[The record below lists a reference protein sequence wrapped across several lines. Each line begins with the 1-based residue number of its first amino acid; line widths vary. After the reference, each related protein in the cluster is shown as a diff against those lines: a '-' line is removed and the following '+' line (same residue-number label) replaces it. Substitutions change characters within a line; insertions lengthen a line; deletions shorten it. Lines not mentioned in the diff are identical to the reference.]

1 MVRQVNVTGAESC
14 WDDGFADDEDCE
26 SYLRNQKS
34 RTMAEEANAD
44 VDEDDDAEEEDD
56 TDDADDD
63 SSDDVT
69 AEAEDA
75 STEDDEEPEE
85 ADESEATAEED
96 SEIASEANP
105 EEGAKMIKAKSGG
118 KGTKADAIRAV
129 IEAKQ
134 AAGVEFRPRDVIEA
148 LKKKG
153 IEVNASQVSITL
165 RAMGVPALKRG
176 LAAKGAPTA
185 AAKPVAA
192 ETEEP
197 ARRRATAKFRAVEPH
212 AVTNGDGVSSNM
224 VEQAADFMHAAGG
237 YDEAVSLL
245 NLCRKV
251 MQRG

>member
-14 WDDGFADDEDCE
+14 WDDGFEEDEDCE
-26 SYLRNQKS
+26 KYLRSQKS
-34 RTMAEEANAD
+34 RMMAEEADAD
-44 VDEDDDAEEEDD
+44 VDEDDDAEEDD
-56 TDDADDD
+56 TDDSDDE

-69 AEAEDA
+69 AEAEDS
-75 STEDDEEPEE
+75 STEEDDEAEE

-96 SEIASEANP
+96 SEIASEADP
-105 EEGAKMIKAKSGG
+105 EEGKKMVKPKASG
-118 KGTKADAIRAV
+118 KGTKADAIRSV

-134 AAGVEFRPRDVIEA
+134 AAGVEFRPRDIIEA

-176 LAAKGAPTA
+176 RAATKGAKPEA
-185 AAKPVAA
+185 ADGEPV
-192 ETEEP
+192 
-197 ARRRATAKFRAVEPH
+197 RSRATAKVRAIEPKEVAH
-212 AVTNGDGVSSNM
+212 ADGLSSGM

-237 YDEAVSLL
+237 FDEAVALL
-245 NLCRKV
+245 TLCKKV

>member
-26 SYLRNQKS
+26 NYLRDQKS
-34 RTMAEEANAD
+34 RTMAEEASAD

-69 AEAEDA
+69 AEAEDS
-75 STEDDEEPEE
+75 STEEDEETED

-118 KGTKADAIRAV
+118 KVTKADAIRAV

-176 LAAKGAPTA
+176 VAAKS

-197 ARRRATAKFRAVEPH
+197 ARRRATAKVRAIAPH

>member
-34 RTMAEEANAD
+34 RMMAEEADAD
-44 VDEDDDAEEEDD
+44 VDEDDDAEDEEDD
-56 TDDADDD
+56 TDDADDE

-69 AEAEDA
+69 AEAEES
-75 STEDDEEPEE
+75 STEEDEEEE
-85 ADESEATAEED
+85 SADESEATAEEET
-96 SEIASEANP
+96 EITSEADP
-105 EEGAKMIKAKSGG
+105 EEEGKKMIKGTKASG
-118 KGTKADAIRAV
+118 KVTKADAIRAV

-165 RAMGVPALKRG
+165 RAMGVPAVKRG
-176 LAAKGAPTA
+176 LAAKKAT
-185 AAKPVAA
+185 KPDTDG
-192 ETEEP
+192 ETT
-197 ARRRATAKFRAVEPH
+197 RSRATAKVRAIEPRT
-212 AVTNGDGVSSNM
+212 AADGDGVSSNM

-245 NLCRKV
+245 NLCKKV
-251 MQRG
+251 MQRS